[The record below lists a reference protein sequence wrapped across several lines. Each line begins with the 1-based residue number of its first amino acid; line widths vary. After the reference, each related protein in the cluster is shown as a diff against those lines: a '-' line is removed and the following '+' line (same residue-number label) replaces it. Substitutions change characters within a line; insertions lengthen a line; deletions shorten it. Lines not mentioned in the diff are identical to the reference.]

1 MPTIPTDSSEQAG
14 VTSAAQVNCHHQG
27 CSLQSGR
34 PGMEAINT
42 AGGSEASPEQGDQSR
57 PGDDGQVQQSS
68 GKFVAMGQAQSQAR
82 ESRSGSGLV
91 EVNRVRHSPV
101 IARQVY
107 NDNNKH

>member
-1 MPTIPTDSSEQAG
+1 MK
-14 VTSAAQVNCHHQG
+14 
-27 CSLQSGR
+27 
-34 PGMEAINT
+34 AINT

-82 ESRSGSGLV
+82 ESGSGSGLV

-107 NDNNKH
+107 NDNNKHRGGKTVQGLGPR